1 MAGLVSKAAVELE
14 LQTTLPVAYTTDVI
28 EDYSDEA
35 EAEVQL
41 ATNRFTF
48 TGTSATMYK
57 RAVLLAMCMRIGAS
71 LPGVLKSNVSSIS
84 ELGTSITY
92 RAGDGYRTEY
102 NNLIKRLALR
112 PKSFSACVQTND
124 ETFYSSTTSEEN

>member
-1 MAGLVSKAAVELE
+1 MAGLVSKATLELE
-14 LQTTLPVAYTTDVI
+14 LQTTLPIAYTTGVI

-41 ATNRFTF
+41 ATNRATF
-48 TGTSATMYK
+48 TGSSATMYK

-71 LPGVLKSNVSSIS
+71 LPGLLKNNVSSIS
-84 ELGTSITY
+84 EMGTSITY

-102 NNLIKRLALR
+102 HILIRRLMLR
-112 PKSFSACVQTND
+112 PTAHTVGVTTNN
-124 ETFYSSTTSEEN
+124 ETFYSSTTEE